1 MNKILIVD
9 NEERIRMLYAEEFE
23 EEGYDVFTTSN
34 YSGLMDIVK
43 QHKPNL
49 IIFDIRTGH
58 INDLDLLQDIIKTY
72 KNISIVLC
80 SGYIGFPSNMRSWI
94 ADFYIAKSS
103 DLSKLKLKI
112 KMALVNGVEKQQ
124 ERLSFKNDESVRALK
139 EKTDSVL
146 LERLSHV
153 LCESSIS

>member
-9 NEERIRMLYAEEFE
+9 NEERIRMLYAEELK
-23 EEGYDVFTTSN
+23 EEGYNVFTSSN

-49 IIFDIRTGH
+49 IVCDIRTGKV
-58 INDLDLLQDIIKTY
+58 NDLGLLQDITKVY
-72 KNISIVLC
+72 KNISIILC
-80 SGYIGFPSNMRSWI
+80 SGYMGFPSNMRSWI

-112 KMALVNGVEKQQ
+112 KMVLLNGVQKQQ
-124 ERLSFKNDESVRALK
+124 ERLSFKNYEPFHFAQ
-139 EKTDSVL
+139 EKTDSFL
-146 LERLSHV
+146 LERGSHAN
-153 LCESSIS
+153 